1 MGGVFFAGETAN
13 GFVAL
18 PLQSVVILWDKE
30 GNPIGRLND
39 VKKLYDSPTTGVTN
53 NENGVL
59 LPGGGLLTLT
69 RRERADKSTYELVV
83 FRVDGF

>member
-1 MGGVFFAGETAN
+1 MN
-13 GFVAL
+13 
-18 PLQSVVILWDKE
+18 
-30 GNPIGRLND
+30 
-39 VKKLYDSPTTGVTN
+39 VKRLYDSPTTGVTN

-59 LPGGGLLTLT
+59 LPDGGLLTLT

>member
-1 MGGVFFAGETAN
+1 MRKEHGDEEHFCAKSYECCDGGG
-13 GFVAL
+13 
-18 PLQSVVILWDKE
+18 
-30 GNPIGRLND
+30 IGRLND
-39 VKKLYDSPTTGVTN
+39 VKRLYDSPTTGVTN

-59 LPGGGLLTLT
+59 LPDGGLLTLT